1 MNKIILDLEF
11 CKMAK
16 NELEAREICKHEI
29 IQIGAVKLD
38 SQNKIIDSF
47 NMLVKPCYSNISKK
61 VERLTHISNEMV
73 SDAPDFIYAM
83 DQFFSWIGQEPFI
96 MYSWSM
102 TDKEV
107 MRDEAML
114 KGYNDHRLLRSL
126 IYWMDLQKMVDETI
140 GVEKQLS
147 LENVLRGVDIVF
159 EGQQHSALDDAR
171 NTAYIFQIMQDKT
184 SFSHKMRP
192 IVDLFAPKEEVTFT
206 LGNLFSGINLQLAA
220 C

>member
-102 TDKEV
+102 TDKEYMV
-107 MRDEAML
+107 NNPLL
-114 KGYNDHRLLRSL
+114 KS
-126 IYWMDLQKMVDETI
+126 T
-140 GVEKQLS
+140 S
-147 LENVLRGVDIVF
+147 EN
-159 EGQQHSALDDAR
+159 
-171 NTAYIFQIMQDKT
+171 
-184 SFSHKMRP
+184 
-192 IVDLFAPKEEVTFT
+192 
-206 LGNLFSGINLQLAA
+206 
-220 C
+220 